1 VRSALHSALRRRGYD
16 PIARDPW
23 YFPSTESYSKVQTHF
38 LRVCAFCADVVKKKK
53 KLLISEGFEVVNI
66 SLVPRPTLLAGDVL
80 GWLRLFAKNATF
92 FQGIDPDETDV
103 ILEEV
108 ADACE
113 VDTKDMD
120 SDRWMVMYVRLR
132 VLAKRL

>member
-1 VRSALHSALRRRGYD
+1 MVD
-16 PIARDPW
+16 
-23 YFPSTESYSKVQTHF
+23 
-38 LRVCAFCADVVKKKK
+38 
-53 KLLISEGFEVVNI
+53 I

-80 GWLRLFAKNATF
+80 GWLRLFAKNTTF
-92 FQGIDPDETDV
+92 FQGIDPDETEV

-113 VDTKDMD
+113 IDTKDMD

>member
-1 VRSALHSALRRRGYD
+1 M
-16 PIARDPW
+16 
-23 YFPSTESYSKVQTHF
+23 
-38 LRVCAFCADVVKKKK
+38 
-53 KLLISEGFEVVNI
+53 VNI
-66 SLVPRPTLLAGDVL
+66 SLVLRPTPLTGDIL
-80 GWLRLFAKNATF
+80 EWLHLFAKNTTF
-92 FQGIDPDETDV
+92 FQGIDPEETEV
-103 ILEEV
+103 ILGEA